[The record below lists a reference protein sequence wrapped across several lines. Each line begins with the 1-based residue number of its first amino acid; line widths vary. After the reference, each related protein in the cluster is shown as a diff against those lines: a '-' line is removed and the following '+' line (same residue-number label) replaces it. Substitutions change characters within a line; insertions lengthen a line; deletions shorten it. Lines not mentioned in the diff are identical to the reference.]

1 MDQIAI
7 SDSLKAKLDTAETM
21 DEVVRVC
28 AEEGIEVTKEQLEA
42 AAASMDGELTEGDL
56 DNVNGGALGML
67 AIAVAI
73 AIACYWYRTH
83 NRR

>member
-1 MDQIAI
+1 MDQIVI
-7 SDSLKAKLDTAETM
+7 SDSLKEKLDAAETM

-28 AEEGIEVTKEQLEA
+28 DEEGIEVTKEQLEA
-42 AAASMDGELTEGDL
+42 AAAMDGELTEGDL
-56 DNVNGGALGML
+56 DSVNGGALGML

-73 AIACYWYRTH
+73 AIACYWYKTH

>member
-1 MDQIAI
+1 MDQIVI

-42 AAASMDGELTEGDL
+42 AAAMDGELTEGDL
-56 DNVNGGALGML
+56 DSVNGGALGML

-73 AIACYWYRTH
+73 AIACYWYRIH